1 MLLLKASNLGF
12 RFVLELCALAALG
25 YWGFKAGH
33 GILLKVILGLGT
45 PLAAATLWGLFGS
58 PAAPFKVGVPIRLL
72 LEIVINGAAAF
83 ALYASGKA
91 SLAGTFIVV
100 VIINKVLMIVW
111 EQ

>member
-1 MLLLKASNLGF
+1 MLLLKASNLGL

-25 YWGFKAGH
+25 YWGFKTGH
-33 GILLKVILGLGT
+33 GIFLKVILGIGT
-45 PLAAATLWGLFGS
+45 PLVAATLWGLFGS

-83 ALYASGKA
+83 ALYASGKP